1 MAKKM
6 KRSCGDVSPR
16 KKMAM
21 EGTKGSDRPRT
32 FQRGGM
38 VDNITP
44 EQAMQVGR
52 QMAAQMAAAQMKP
65 RADVTGMDDMAMDRA
80 MGMRRQRMS
89 SGGMRPQMRRNRMV

>member
-6 KRSCGDVSPR
+6 NRSCGDVSPR

-21 EGTKGSDRPRT
+21 EGTMGSDRPRK

-80 MGMRRQRMS
+80 MNMRRSRMS